1 MHFFYDFQKK
11 QKRKKKK
18 KAKKL
23 RVFEEAKE
31 TCRALAGL
39 YASARGMYC

>member
-1 MHFFYDFQKK
+1 MHFFTIFKRNKK
-11 QKRKKKK
+11 EKKK

-23 RVFEEAKE
+23 RVFGEAKE

>member
-1 MHFFYDFQKK
+1 MHFFTIFKTSKK
-11 QKRKKKK
+11 EK
-18 KAKKL
+18 KKL
-23 RVFEEAKE
+23 RVFQEAKE